1 MLKNKLIFYLIS
13 ALIIIIS
20 LSIFHFRQALIIIS
34 AIFIITSV
42 IIAVIKV
49 GPPPIKEIYK
59 DYKKGIEDY
68 IKIIKQIF
76 KKKNKKDKDE
86 DEDN

>member
-76 KKKNKKDKDE
+76 KEKNKKDKDE
-86 DEDN
+86 DK

>member
-86 DEDN
+86 DK

>member
-76 KKKNKKDKDE
+76 KKKNKKDKNE
-86 DEDN
+86 DK

>member
-59 DYKKGIEDY
+59 DYKKEIEDY

-76 KKKNKKDKDE
+76 KKKNKKDKNE
-86 DEDN
+86 DK